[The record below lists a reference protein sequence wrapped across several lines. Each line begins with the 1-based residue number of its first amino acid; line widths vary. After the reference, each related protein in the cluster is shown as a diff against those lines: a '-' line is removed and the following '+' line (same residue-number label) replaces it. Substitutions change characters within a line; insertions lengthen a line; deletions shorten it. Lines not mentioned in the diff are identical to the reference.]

1 MLSLWY
7 IYKYNTRSMVGK
19 HMSNEKPIG
28 YDDPFDDC
36 THWLGKI

>member
-1 MLSLWY
+1 
-7 IYKYNTRSMVGK
+7 
-19 HMSNEKPIG
+19 MSNEKPIG